1 VNFAK
6 ENDHV
11 KLRTRLL
18 GAVGVL
24 SIAGALV
31 ATTAPVSAAPT
42 SEGSCT
48 GATTLAT
55 VTPGLTDQTQLE
67 TAAIHGLKQVSD
79 FKEFLG
85 GTCNGL
91 VENPLG
97 TTGQPP
103 ASLTITS
110 IAAKLSGNTSCALN
124 AQARGA
130 DANSANA
137 YPVSGKITFG
147 TKTLDTEATPH
158 PFSLQAYITLL
169 GQHGPDPSDA
179 FDLGGVVIKGADVGA
194 TVGGSIWEDPAKK
207 LAKTDLE
214 YPGYNSTGYGFDI
227 SPNTLGCLDNT
238 GGNVTPITT
247 LLSGD
252 GTSPLGVATTGFQ
265 FSFGE

>member
-1 VNFAK
+1 
-6 ENDHV
+6 V

-31 ATTAPVSAAPT
+31 ATTAPVSATPT

-48 GATTLAT
+48 GATTLVT

-67 TAAIHGLKQVSD
+67 TAAIKGIKQVSD
-79 FKEFLG
+79 FKAFLG

-97 TTGQPP
+97 ATGQPP

-110 IAAKLSGNTSCALN
+110 IAAKLSGNTTCASN
-124 AQARGA
+124 AQARGQDGGA
-130 DANSANA
+130 SNA

-147 TKTLDTEATPH
+147 TKTLDAETPTPH

-169 GQHGPDPSDA
+169 GQHGADVSDA
-179 FDLGGVVIKGADVGA
+179 FDVGGVVIKGADVGA
-194 TVGGSIWEDPAKK
+194 TIGGSIWEDPARK

-214 YPGYNSTGYGFDI
+214 YPGYNSSGYGFDI

-252 GTSPLGVATTGFQ
+252 GTSPLGVSTTGFQ